1 MVTRFSASEARLKA
15 ESAQKARQN
24 QIANEKIQRRLVAKE
39 KALIN
44 KKYLLQRRQI
54 ISAAIEAKTEIEV
67 DSVILFGE
75 LVSVG
80 IQVIEVGVVKS
91 QSSVIKNIIDVT
103 KCDAIKKE
111 LLSLFDKFIDDSKPD
126 LKIYYNG
133 FKHFHKLNYDALY
146 DALNSN
152 WEWSEFIGDDIF
164 FEMVPDDVKS
174 KFETHFSSI
183 NSKIKEFKR
192 CNTNFIVEYDDDDV
206 QADEDNLISGEF
218 YFSDQD
224 NFIDI
229 LEPSIEGN
237 FFKIKWISEV
247 GSSFMNAPLLSDSG
261 LAWLSTYRGQNL
273 IESIFNALSDA
284 AEQAKS
290 SIKLDFSL
298 TKDGWYFLSDGR
310 KVYCCM
316 PDEIVDIIEQENF
329 TIDETLSTDNSYLI
343 KVSW

>member
-1 MVTRFSASEARLKA
+1 MVTKLSASEARLKA

-24 QIANEKIQRRLVAKE
+24 QITDEKKQRRLVAKE

-44 KKYLLQRRQI
+44 KRYLIQRRQI

-80 IQVIEVGVVKS
+80 IQVIEVGVVKR
-91 QSSVIKNIIDVT
+91 QSSVIKNIVDVT
-103 KCDAIKKE
+103 KCDAIKNE
-111 LLSLFDKFIDDSKPD
+111 LLSLFDNFIADSKSD

-133 FKHFHKLNYDALY
+133 FKDFHKLNYDALY
-146 DALNSN
+146 EALNSN
-152 WEWSEFIGDDIF
+152 WDWSEFIGDDIF
-164 FEMVPDDVKS
+164 FEMVPDNVKS

-192 CNTNFIVEYDDDDV
+192 CKTIFIVDYDDEV
-206 QADEDNLISGEF
+206 EADEDNLISDEF
-218 YFSDQD
+218 FFSDKD
-224 NFIDI
+224 NYVNI
-229 LEPSIEGN
+229 LEPSIDGN
-237 FFKIKWISEV
+237 FFKIKWISEA

-284 AEQAKS
+284 AEQGKS
-290 SIKLDFSL
+290 SVKLDFSL
-298 TKDGWYFLSDGR
+298 TEDGWYFLFDGR
-310 KVYCCM
+310 KIYCCM